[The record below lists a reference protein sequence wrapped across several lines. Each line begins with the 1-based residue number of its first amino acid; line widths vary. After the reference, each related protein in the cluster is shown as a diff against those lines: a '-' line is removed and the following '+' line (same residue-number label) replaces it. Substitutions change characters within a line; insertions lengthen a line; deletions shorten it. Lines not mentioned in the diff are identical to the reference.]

1 MSGFWHLLAA
11 VLLRLR
17 FAFWRVVYRS
27 YARRYRIHPAFR
39 FNGVGIQ
46 LYGDGIIELGAES
59 YISEFASVHACTG
72 YSVTIGRR
80 CKIADHVRIYT
91 ESTDPETD
99 FRAAQGQPL
108 RGNVLVGDGVWLG
121 VNVYVAPGT
130 TIGPDS
136 VVGANSVVTRDIPAG
151 EIWGGVPARRIRVK
165 QGREGGPPVN
175 PAAVTLPESRAK

>member
-1 MSGFWHLLAA
+1 MSGFWHLFAA
-11 VLLRLR
+11 GLLRLR
-17 FAFWRVVYRS
+17 FAFWRVIYRS

-46 LYGDGIIELGAES
+46 LYGGGIIDLGAES
-59 YISEFASVHACTG
+59 YISEFASVHACDG

-99 FRAAQGQPL
+99 FRTTQGQPV

-121 VNVYVAPGT
+121 VNVYVAPGVA
-130 TIGPDS
+130 IGADS

-165 QGREGGPPVN
+165 HGREVGSPVRLS
-175 PAAVTLPESRAK
+175 AVTPPESPA